1 MCRDLDEFKNI
12 EFLKGKHGRL
22 LACGGMNSAVVTAR
36 AWVEDSEAKGCM
48 ACKGAFTFVNRRVC
62 LTPLPPTPFPP
73 TPPLSSFVHHSLTRV
88 IVSHGMIASL
98 S

>member
-1 MCRDLDEFKNI
+1 MLMLCACMIVHNNRDLDEFKNI

-48 ACKGAFTFVNRRVC
+48 SCKGAFTFVNRRVC
-62 LTPLPPTPFPP
+62 YPFVP
-73 TPPLSSFVHHSLTRV
+73 SLV
-88 IVSHGMIASL
+88 CVV
-98 S
+98 